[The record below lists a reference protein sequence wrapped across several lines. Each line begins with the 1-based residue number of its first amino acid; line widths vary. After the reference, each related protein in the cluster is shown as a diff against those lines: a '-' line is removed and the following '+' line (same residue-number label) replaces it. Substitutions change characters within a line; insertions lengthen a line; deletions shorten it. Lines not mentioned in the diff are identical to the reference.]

1 MGLFNE
7 LGIES
12 EKSDMSFGLST
23 DDVEWGSLG
32 LSGIFAQKS
41 NMVRLCLCWVG
52 TKRKKEKK
60 KKKKKRNKEKTI
72 FASPSARGRVC
83 VRHVNGSR
91 RTSRCVFIFNVAV
104 LMRRLGIYVFFCF
117 LYLEASPA
125 FLNMIREVIKFG
137 KKAPEAGS
145 LTASFIRS
153 T

>member
-60 KKKKKRNKEKTI
+60 KQRKKEKTI
-72 FASPSARGRVC
+72 FASHLRADE
-83 VRHVNGSR
+83 
-91 RTSRCVFIFNVAV
+91 CVFA
-104 LMRRLGIYVFFCF
+104 M
-117 LYLEASPA
+117 
-125 FLNMIREVIKFG
+125 
-137 KKAPEAGS
+137 
-145 LTASFIRS
+145 
-153 T
+153 